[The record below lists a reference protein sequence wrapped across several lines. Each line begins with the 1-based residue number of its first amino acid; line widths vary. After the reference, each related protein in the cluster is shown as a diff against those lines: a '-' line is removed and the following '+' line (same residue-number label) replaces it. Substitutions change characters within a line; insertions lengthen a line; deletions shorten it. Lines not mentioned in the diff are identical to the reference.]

1 MKRFALPVLVS
12 CVLSV
17 AGAVVLAHRHVNAQD
32 RHDPTQPA
40 TPDAGTPISAAE
52 QTRRAAVIARVG
64 EVSITVGEVEDA
76 INAQSPFLR
85 SRYREPAKRAEFV
98 DGMIRFELLAREA
111 QKRHYDRNPE
121 VLRTVKQNAVQ
132 ALIRRE
138 FDERITVDTIPQA
151 DVDAYFAEHQA
162 EFNRAEMRRASH
174 ILVATREEA
183 DRIGREAADADVRA
197 FRDLAR
203 EHSLDV
209 ETKLRGGD
217 LRYFTRERQADPANT
232 PSQDAEVD
240 QSIVNA
246 AYALHEVGDTSAPV
260 QVGDKWS
267 VIKLTG
273 LRPAETRTVADAG
286 PSIRMRLW
294 RERRQKALD
303 DFVLAL
309 RERLHPEVHNERV
322 DPIHLDPLPA
332 GAGMEGFPA
341 EGEGDGHGH
350 GKAPAVAPAVPAHPS
365 TGAAPA
371 AAPRGAQ

>member
-12 CVLSV
+12 CLLSV
-17 AGAVVLAHRHVNAQD
+17 ASALAFRGSFVSAQD
-32 RHDPTQPA
+32 RLDPLRPS
-40 TPDAGTPISAAE
+40 TPDAGPPLSAEE
-52 QTRRAAVIARVG
+52 QTRRAVVVTRVG

-85 SRYREPAKRAEFV
+85 ARYREPAKRLEFV
-98 DGMIRFELLAREA
+98 DNMIRFELLAREA
-111 QKRHYDRNPE
+111 QKRHYDRNPD
-121 VLRTVKQNAVQ
+121 VVRTVKQNAVQ
-132 ALIRRE
+132 ALIRKE
-138 FDERITVDTIPQA
+138 FDERITVETIPQA

-183 DRIGREAADADVRA
+183 ERIAREVAEADVRA

-217 LRYFTRERQADPANT
+217 LRYFTRERQPDPATT

-240 QSIVNA
+240 QTIVTA
-246 AYALHEVGDTSAPV
+246 AFALREVGDTSPPV
-260 QVGDKWS
+260 LVGDKWS

-294 RERRQKALD
+294 RERRQTSLD
-303 DFVLAL
+303 DFVRDL
-309 RERLHPEVHNERV
+309 RVRLHPEQHPERV
-322 DPIHLDPLPA
+322 DPIRLDPLPA

-341 EGEGDGHGH
+341 GGEGGDAHGH
-350 GKAPAVAPAVPAHPS
+350 EK
-365 TGAAPA
+365 
-371 AAPRGAQ
+371 AAPRAPDAVHGGAVPPPAPTPPAH